1 MKKYQDIGK
10 EGNTVLSNKAKKLVQ
25 KMHNYACENNI
36 PIVPKSGRVQKLK
49 QIVKPMRQ
57 NASDVKQE
65 HKRRRKA
72 QEKNVKNGKDLTV
85 ISEEAESSRS
95 KSKSEWSYYD
105 EEDDQESNPQTQTKA
120 EEKVVEKL
128 IKFEEKVVDIEIAPE
143 VIKFERKVGE
153 IVIAPYSQ

>member
-1 MKKYQDIGK
+1 
-10 EGNTVLSNKAKKLVQ
+10 
-25 KMHNYACENNI
+25 MHNYACENNI

-65 HKRRRKA
+65 HKRRRQT

-85 ISEEAESSRS
+85 ISEESESSRS

-105 EEDDQESNPQTQTKA
+105 EEDDQESNPQ
-120 EEKVVEKL
+120 
-128 IKFEEKVVDIEIAPE
+128 P
-143 VIKFERKVGE
+143 
-153 IVIAPYSQ
+153 